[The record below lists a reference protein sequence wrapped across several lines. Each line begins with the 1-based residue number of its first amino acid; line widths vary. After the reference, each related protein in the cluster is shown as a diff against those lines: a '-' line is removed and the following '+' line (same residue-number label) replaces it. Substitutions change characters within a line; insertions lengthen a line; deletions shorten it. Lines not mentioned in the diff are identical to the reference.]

1 MKKPQLGFW
10 SIWNISFG
18 FFGIQIGF
26 ALQNANVSRIFQ
38 SLGAS
43 IEALPILWIAGPVT
57 GLLVQPLI
65 GHFSDRT
72 WTRLGRRRP
81 YFLAGAVLTALALI
95 LLPNASILWF
105 AVLAF
110 WLLDAS
116 INVAMEPFRAFVGDM
131 LPKEQRTRGFAMQGV
146 FIGGGALLA
155 SLAPYVL
162 TNVFGVANT
171 APEGVVPDAVKFSFY
186 LGAIALASAIFW
198 TVFTTKEYSPEQL
211 EEFARAEGV
220 TALHPP
226 AERARPTPEA
236 FSRFGFIALIVGLA
250 CAAAVIQT
258 GGDKQLLILAGALVF
273 LGIGFLIKSQLQKS
287 GRDDNFL
294 GSILDD
300 LMTMPP
306 LMRQLAVV
314 QFFSWFGLFIMWV
327 YSTPAVAAWHFGS
340 TDASSEAF
348 GAGANW
354 VGVMFAVYNGVAMI
368 YCFVLPRIAAA
379 IGQRTVHAVNLCCG
393 AAGLGS
399 YLLVRDPNLL
409 LLSMVGIGMAWASIL
424 TMPYAILCGAL
435 PPAKM
440 GVYMGIF
447 NFFIV
452 LPQITVAGVMGP
464 IVRIFLGGE
473 AIYALLF
480 GALTFLAAAAAMAFV
495 ASDQREPAARLP
507 ISGR

>member
-1 MKKPQLGFW
+1 MEKPRLGFW

-72 WTRLGRRRP
+72 WTRHGRRRP
-81 YFLAGAVLTALALI
+81 YFVVGAILTALALI
-95 LLPNASILWF
+95 LLPNASVLWF

-146 FIGGGALLA
+146 FIGAGALLA
-155 SLAPYVL
+155 SVAPYVL

-198 TVFTTKEYSPEQL
+198 TVFTTREYSPAQL
-211 EEFARAEGV
+211 EEFARAES
-220 TALHPP
+220 LP
-226 AERARPTPEA
+226 ASRAAGERPKPRPEA
-236 FSRFGFIALIVGLA
+236 FSRSGIVALIVGVV
-250 CAAAVIQT
+250 CAAAVVQT
-258 GGDKQLLILAGALVF
+258 GGDKQLLILAGAIIF
-273 LGIGFLIKSQLQKS
+273 LGVGFLLKSQLQKA
-287 GRDDNFL
+287 GKDDNFL

-300 LMTMPP
+300 LMTMPTV
-306 LMRQLAVV
+306 MRQLAVV

-340 TDASSEAF
+340 TDVASEAF

-354 VGVMFAVYNGVAMI
+354 VGVMFAVYNGVAML
-368 YCFVLPRIAAA
+368 YCFILPRLAAA
-379 IGQRTVHAVNLCCG
+379 IGQRTIHAVNLCCG
-393 AAGLGS
+393 AAGLAG
-399 YLLVRDPNLL
+399 YLLVRDPNFL

-435 PPAKM
+435 PPTKM

-480 GALTFLAAAAAMAFV
+480 GAATFLIAALSMAFV
-495 ASDQREPAARLP
+495 ASDQPATSAP
-507 ISGR
+507 VPASQG